1 MRYLAVIDLHGDR
14 GYYRRMQRVARLLL
28 DMVSAGVI
36 TDYAVFG
43 AVAQMRYTEAVS
55 TMDADILIGL
65 SERPGL
71 DILKPIY
78 DYCVS
83 KGYSPEGEAVRVGDW
98 PVQFIPAFSPLTAEA
113 MREAEIVEIEGVP
126 LRVVSA
132 NYLALIALS
141 TGRPKDYARVLA
153 LVESG
158 SVSLDGLVHLAKQHG
173 LSGHLQ
179 RFIARFQE

>member
-1 MRYLAVIDLHGDR
+1 VIDLHSDR
-14 GYYRRMQRVARLLL
+14 DYYRIMQRVARLLL

-55 TMDADILIGL
+55 TMDADILVGL
-65 SERPGL
+65 PERLGL

-83 KGYSPEGEAVRVGDW
+83 RGYRPDGEAVRVGDW

-113 MREAEIVEIEGVP
+113 MREAEIAEIEGVP
-126 LRVVSA
+126 LKVVSA

-141 TGRPKDYARVLA
+141 AGRPKDYARVLA
-153 LVESG
+153 LAENG
-158 SVSLDGLVHLAKQHG
+158 SVSLDGLVLLAKRHG
-173 LSGHLQ
+173 LSGQLQ
-179 RFIARFQE
+179 RFRARFQG

>member
-1 MRYLAVIDLHGDR
+1 
-14 GYYRRMQRVARLLL
+14 
-28 DMVSAGVI
+28 MVSAGVI
-36 TDYAVFG
+36 ADYAVFG

-55 TMDADILIGL
+55 TMDAEILVGL

-83 KGYSPEGEAVRVGDW
+83 KGYRPEGEAVRVGDW

-113 MREAEIVEIEGVP
+113 MREAEIGEIEGVP

-173 LSGHLQ
+173 LSGQLQ